1 MEIQNIL
8 IIFLLKLKNKILIV
22 TDFFHPEILGG
33 AEISVKEFK
42 DFLEKDYRVSVFCST
57 LSNIKLNQSNV
68 FRFKT
73 SKPIFPNWRIII
85 NLKACYY
92 FYKHLRKNKYDLIHF
107 QNISY
112 SISYFAL
119 VIGKFFG
126 AKQIITFRDCTV
138 FVNGKFDHIVKTGS
152 LKLNFW
158 LLIKNQKWR
167 YNPFRN
173 LMIRLF
179 LKCSDHNIAI
189 SNILKKTLE
198 SNKIKIDSV
207 VYNKIKIDNKN
218 CGLKQTKLTT
228 DKIVNKNFT
237 NLLFLG
243 RASKQK
249 GFDDLVKLLP
259 ELKTNFKNI
268 KFICIGT
275 TYQKT
280 SKDLKEFI
288 TQNSLAKNLEF
299 YDWIDNFIVYD
310 IMKQIDLVCFCSRY
324 IDAFG
329 RVVSE
334 SISNNIPVIVS
345 KLAGASELIKDEF
358 PELVYDPLNNNE
370 LLIKINHILNNRD
383 DIQKKITNHDKTQ
396 YLISDKIDYYNSI
409 YKKLLKK

>member
-1 MEIQNIL
+1 M
-8 IIFLLKLKNKILIV
+8 KNKILIV
-22 TDFFHPEILGG
+22 TDFYHPEILGG

-57 LSNIKLNQSNV
+57 LSNIKLNESNV

-92 FYKHLRKNKYDLIHF
+92 FYKHLKKNKYDLIHF

-112 SISYFAL
+112 SISYSVL

-138 FVNGKFDHIVKTGS
+138 FINGKFDHIVKTGF

-207 VYNKIKIDNKN
+207 VYNRIKIDNN
-218 CGLKQTKLTT
+218 NNGLKQTKLNT
-228 DKIVNKNFT
+228 DKIVNKNFV

-259 ELKTNFKNI
+259 DLKINFKNI
-268 KFICIGT
+268 KLICIGT
-275 TYQKT
+275 SYQNI
-280 SKDLKEFI
+280 SNDLKNFI
-288 TQNSLAKNLEF
+288 IKNNLENSIDF
-299 YDWIDNFIVYD
+299 YNWIDNFKVYSIVR
-310 IMKQIDLVCFCSRY
+310 KVQLVCFSSRY

-329 RVVSE
+329 RVITE
-334 SISNNIPVIVS
+334 SICNNVPVIIS
-345 KLAGASELIKDEF
+345 NLAGAHELIKDEF
-358 PELVYDPLNNNE
+358 PELVYNPLNNNE
-370 LLIKINHILNNRD
+370 LFIKINHILNNQD
-383 DIQKKITNHDKTQ
+383 DISKKIINHDKTK
-396 YLISDKIDYYNSI
+396 YLISEKIDYYNSI
-409 YKKLLKK
+409 YKNLLC